1 MSRVIEVPTTLDEDA
16 FEELVAAVGMETGE
30 RGSRILL
37 DARQV
42 SWVSPYGLIGLL
54 AIGQAARQQTGLA
67 PLIEPPADAEVR
79 SYIDRMHFWGAAAD
93 VFEMESVPPK
103 RHGEVDT
110 LLEVTAIRSHEDVHR
125 VVEGVK
131 ERAQRILL
139 NRLKY
144 PRPSVIHFSVMLSEV
159 CQNILEHADSIGW
172 VCAQR
177 YHWRRRLGR
186 DVVVL
191 AVMDVGVGF
200 EGSLGAEHARR
211 FGEKWSSAA
220 ALEAAFLNGES
231 RFRDPGRGQGL
242 QAIRRQVI
250 KWNGAVRIR
259 SGDAMIARVPDWD
272 DTPALQTGLPYFPG
286 AQVMIVLPERVEGEG
301 GEG

>member
-1 MSRVIEVPTTLDEDA
+1 MSRVIEVPATLDETG
-16 FEELVAAVGMETGE
+16 FETLVEAV
-30 RGSRILL
+30 RIGDMDEGGPRLLL

-54 AIGQAARQQTGLA
+54 AIGQAARQRTGRP
-67 PLIEPPADAEVR
+67 PLIEPPDDSEVR
-79 SYIDRMHFWGAAAD
+79 SYIDRMDFWTAAAD
-93 VFEMESVPPK
+93 IFEMDAPAGR
-103 RHGEVDT
+103 RHGEVDK
-110 LLEVTAIRSHEDVHR
+110 LLEVTSIRSHEDVHR
-125 VVEGVK
+125 VVEHVK
-131 ERAQRILL
+131 DRAQRILI
-139 NRLKY
+139 NRLGY

-177 YHWRRRLGR
+177 YHWKRRLGK

-211 FGEKWSSAA
+211 YGESWSASA
-220 ALEAAFLNGES
+220 ALEAAFLQGES

-272 DTPALQTGLPYFPG
+272 DTPELQSALPWFPG
-286 AQVMIVLPERVEGEG
+286 AQVMIVLPEYAGAAG
-301 GEG
+301 